1 MEKQSSERFTRRN
14 FLRSVGM
21 TGGAGVMFATMGAMG
36 LAPTAR
42 AATTAFEAPSKSDF
56 SLTGRTPASVV
67 ILGGGIAGL
76 VSAYELGKAGYQC
89 TIIEPRWITG
99 GRNFTARNGVTQTDL
114 LGQTQTCN
122 FAEGQY
128 INCGP
133 ARLAQW
139 MVTLD
144 YCRELGVPIEVL
156 SNQNADAWLYNPT
169 NGGMTA
175 PERWRTAKADVYGYV
190 GELLAKATNQGALDS
205 ELSSDDKERLMS
217 FLQDWGSLD
226 SSYSYTGSSNRGY
239 SAYPAGPGVPGTPYP
254 GPPSLSD
261 VFASQV
267 GEYFSFE
274 FEFDMAMMMFQP
286 VGGMDQ
292 LPKALTKAI
301 GPAKVFLNAQAT
313 GITDNGEDVTV
324 TYTDASG
331 KTKAITADYAI
342 CSMPPWFIAKLAGSI
357 SSDSEVQTALAAVKP
372 SYASKIGL
380 EYGSRF
386 WETDYHLYG
395 GITDTDLDLNVVWTP
410 SYGYH
415 GERGVILGYYNYGAN
430 ATKYGQMTPLQ
441 REQRATALGAQIFGP
456 KYQSEFVSSF
466 SQSWQ
471 YIPHLEAAWHNGPT
485 PDAAVLQPLV
495 EPTGRIYYAGDWLSY
510 MDAWQHGAISS
521 ARYVISKLNSRV
533 LSS

>member
-1 MEKQSSERFTRRN
+1 
-14 FLRSVGM
+14 
-21 TGGAGVMFATMGAMG
+21 MFATMGAMG
-36 LAPTAR
+36 LAPTAQ
-42 AATTAFEAPSKSDF
+42 AATTAFKAPSKSDF
-56 SLTGRTPASVV
+56 SLTGRTAPSVV

-76 VSAYELGKAGYQC
+76 VSAYELGKAGYKC

-169 NGGMTA
+169 KGGMTA

-205 ELSSDDKERLMS
+205 ELSGDDKERLMS
-217 FLQDWGSLD
+217 FLQGWGSLD

-239 SAYPAGPGVPGTPYP
+239 SVYPAGPGVPGTPYP
-254 GPPSLSD
+254 GPPSLTD

-274 FEFDMAMMMFQP
+274 FEFDMSMMMFQP

-301 GPAKVFLNAQAT
+301 GPEKVFLNAQAT

-331 KTKAITADYAI
+331 NTKTITADYAI

-357 SSDSEVQTALAAVKP
+357 SSDSDVQTALAAVKP

-386 WETDYHLYG
+386 WETDFNLYG

-430 ATKYGQMTPLQ
+430 ATKYGKMTPPQ

-456 KYQSEFVSSF
+456 KYQSELVSSF

-471 YIPHLEAAWHNGPT
+471 YIPHLEAAWHNGPN

-495 EPTGRIYYAGDWLSY
+495 EPTGRIHYAGDWLSY
-510 MDAWQHGAISS
+510 MDAWQHGAITS
-521 ARYVISKLNSRV
+521 ARKAVTTLHSRV
-533 LSS
+533 MAAA